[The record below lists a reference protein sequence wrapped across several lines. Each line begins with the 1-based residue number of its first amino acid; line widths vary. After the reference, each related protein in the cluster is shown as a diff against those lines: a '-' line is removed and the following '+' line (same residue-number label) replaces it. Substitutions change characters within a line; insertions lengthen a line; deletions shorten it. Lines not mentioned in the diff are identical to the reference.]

1 MKKRIAIFFL
11 FSLFLLG
18 LFFLWFKEAT
28 LPANPISNASQ
39 IFIVK
44 KGESIRQIANN
55 LKKEGLIREPLAFF
69 LLVKNKGVEK
79 NIQAGDFRLKPSM
92 NLYEVIEELKHGTL
106 DVWVTI
112 LEGWRVEEIALKLA
126 AELSI
131 PEQEFLKYAQEG
143 YMFPDTY
150 LLPRQASASALAKI
164 MRNNFEKRAVES
176 LNLKGVNLHKI
187 VILAS
192 LVEREAKLEED
203 RPKVASVL
211 LNRLEIGMKLD
222 IDATVQYALG
232 YQEEEKTWWKKAL
245 SKEELIIDSP
255 YNTYKN
261 KGLPPTPIANPGLSS
276 IKAVVNPAK
285 TDYLYYLS
293 DKEGEMHY
301 AKTLREHNEN
311 IEKYLKL
318 GVKL

>member
-18 LFFLWFKEAT
+18 LFFLWFKEAI

-150 LLPRQASASALAKI
+150 LLPRRLSASAVAKI
-164 MRNNFEKRAVES
+164 MRNNFEKKVTEN
-176 LNLKGVNLHKI
+176 LNLEGVNLDKT

-222 IDATVQYALG
+222 VDATVQYALA

-245 SKEELIIDSP
+245 KKEELIIDSP

-276 IKAVVNPAK
+276 INAVVNPAK

-293 DKEGEMHY
+293 DKDGKMHY
-301 AKTLREHNEN
+301 AKTLNEHNEN
-311 IEKYLKL
+311 IKKYLN
-318 GVKL
+318 